1 MRMERKHTNRKKNV
15 RKYVS
20 AWTIIFWIC
29 AVMSICMTGKGR
41 NVQAAEYDYPIE
53 KTKEVQVL
61 DTECRDSQGVK
72 YTLDDEHRTA
82 MVGERQGGSANT
94 SGYSGAN
101 DGVCVIPE
109 KVSYQGEEYTV
120 NVLNDFAF
128 SYCEDIKVLVLPDT
142 VVGTDNYTWIRCE
155 ELQYLY
161 VGKAFDLTDYYIG
174 FCKKLREIQV
184 SPENPYVT
192 VIDGIM
198 YSADKKI
205 LLYNPPFRKGSTL
218 AKFRVPDGVET
229 IGDAAFLEGRYR
241 FIELPESV
249 NRVEDSAFAYCKW
262 LEQIDLSNVT
272 YIGDQVV
279 TQSRSIYMINM
290 PEQECEIGC
299 YFCDIGMIPA
309 IFIKNDMGNNTLT
322 RFNQLENL
330 EIVAFKDGVETI
342 ENREFSTCPRL
353 KTVLIPDTV
362 TALKKGCFSGCKQLD
377 RIYIPPSVTKIAD
390 DVLVDN
396 LYANHRIT
404 IYGVAGS
411 AAERYAEE
419 TGMPFVDTS
428 THDHDTLERTIV
440 YENDYMIIKANYC
453 EACGFA
459 QNIEQEIKVPA
470 QKTDVTNGEYDLGI
484 ERTKDKMV
492 LDRNM
497 MDEQGIVYS
506 CSKVEETA
514 DVVEITDSSNEKNV
528 VIPEIVVW
536 NGREYVV
543 EGVEKYVLKNNTC
556 IESLVLPDTVYIVA
570 DTAFVSKTLQYLYIG
585 ACCGAGSELT
595 FSDCDQIKKIWIS
608 SKNNKYYVKDRCL
621 YKVGANFPVEDNLI
635 FKFSTEKSTEDTGSS
650 TTEQQTQGDADM
662 PTTENTTSIENPAP
676 PTTEKDVNVEITNPA
691 GSKKVVQSPTLKVK
705 KKKTSTGQPYL
716 RISLKKIKGTYI
728 ELQVKKAKGKFKKVK
743 LVSNRLKHY
752 KGKLKIGYNPDGK
765 KMWLRIRTY
774 TKKKGKK
781 YYSAWSKP
789 VLVK

>member
-1 MRMERKHTNRKKNV
+1 MRMEKRNISRIEDIRQCVLLWKMFGV
-15 RKYVS
+15 CVLLLVC
-20 AWTIIFWIC
+20 II
-29 AVMSICMTGKGR
+29 GKR
-41 NVQAAEYDYPIE
+41 NNVQAAEYDYPIE
-53 KTKEVQVL
+53 ETKVVQVL
-61 DTECRDSQGVK
+61 DEDCRDSQGVK

-142 VVGTDNYTWIRCE
+142 VVGTDNYKWIRCE
-155 ELQYLY
+155 KLQYLY
-161 VGKAFDLTDYYIG
+161 VGKAFKLTDYSMLW
-174 FCKKLREIQV
+174 CEKLREIQV

-198 YSADKKI
+198 YSADKKT

-229 IGDAAFLEGRYR
+229 IGYAAFLGGRYR

-272 YIGDQVV
+272 YIEDQVV
-279 TQSRSIYMINM
+279 IGSSSIYMINM
-290 PEQECEIGC
+290 PEQECDIGHSV
-299 YFCDIGMIPA
+299 CDIGMIPA

-322 RFNQLENL
+322 RFNRLKNL

-342 ENREFSTCPRL
+342 ENREFSLCPML

-362 TALKKGCFSGCKQLD
+362 TTLKKGCFSNCIRLE

-390 DVLVDN
+390 DVLTDN
-396 LYANHRIT
+396 LYANHCIT

-411 AAERYAEE
+411 AAETYADEN
-419 TGMPFVDTS
+419 GMPFVDTS
-428 THDHDTLERTIV
+428 AHNHAALEQRIV
-440 YENDYMIIKANYC
+440 YENDYMLIKANYC
-453 EACGFA
+453 EDCGYA
-459 QNIEQEIKVPA
+459 RNIEQEIKIPE

-484 ERTKDKMV
+484 ERTKDKAI
-492 LDRNM
+492 LDRNK

-506 CSKVEETA
+506 CSKDEETA
-514 DVVEITDSSNEKNV
+514 DVVEITDSSNEKHV

-543 EGVEKYVLKNNTC
+543 DEVEEHVLKNNLC

-570 DTAFVSKTLQYLYIG
+570 DTALVSKTLQYLYIG

-635 FKFSTEKSTEDTGSS
+635 FKFSTEKQTEDTGSS

-676 PTTEKDVNVEITNPA
+676 PTTEKDVSVGITNSS